1 MKKVFLII
9 LIIILVVSSIIFLQ
23 RKKEAEREGRTY
35 GFRDF
40 FTFSTKKV
48 VGTTDPTGE
57 TDGEFTDPATD
68 PTAPGGSDTVTPDG
82 IPIKSAFTNTPPVTP
97 NGVQGGNTPTTPG
110 GTTPPGGGSGPGGG
124 TTTPP
129 ILPPIDDEDPDD
141 IPAPLCRIDDL
152 EIEFTTE
159 EIAELKALEQEFYA
173 LAPTLRSDQDV
184 VAERNNWSNYVFL
197 NENFIDM
204 TNYCE
209 NATPKLP
216 SGIKRYLRT
225 PFWNDSRSGSSFVD
239 RTDGYKAID
248 LTRPSNRYLNY
259 IERFFKLN
267 IW

>member
-1 MKKVFLII
+1 MKKIFLII
-9 LIIILVVSSIIFLQ
+9 LIIILVVSTIIFLQ
-23 RKKEAEREGRTY
+23 RKKEAEQEGRTY

-48 VGTTDPTGE
+48 VDGGDPTGE
-57 TDGEFTDPATD
+57 NDGDFTDPSTY
-68 PTAPGGSDTVTPDG
+68 PTAPGGSDSVTPDG

-97 NGVQGGNTPTTPG
+97 PGVQGPNTPTTPTGPGGQPSGGNNGG
-110 GTTPPGGGSGPGGG
+110 GTTPPV
-124 TTTPP
+124 
-129 ILPPIDDEDPDD
+129 LPPVDDEDSDD

-152 EIEFTTE
+152 EIEFTAD

-184 VAERNNWSNYVFL
+184 VAERGNWSNYVFL
-197 NENFIDM
+197 NENFVDM

-209 NATPKLP
+209 EATPKLA

-225 PFWNDSRSGSSFVD
+225 PFWNDSRSVGSFVD
-239 RTDGYKAID
+239 RTDGYKTID
-248 LTRPSNRYLNY
+248 LNRPSNKYLGY